1 MTVWGYMRVST
12 TAQDVDA
19 QRRALLSAGVDAA
32 YLVEDR
38 VSGTKAS
45 RPGLDQLLADL
56 EDGDVLTVWK
66 LDRLGRSV
74 SHLVDLVGDFDRR
87 GVQLRSLTEG
97 LDTTT
102 PAGRLLFH
110 VMAALAEFERDLIRE
125 RTAAGLA
132 AARAAGK
139 VLGRQSQVT
148 REQYRLILTMAGEG
162 RPQRTIAA
170 TCGVPR
176 ATVGRIVRGEVPS
189 LAARFGGAE
198 DGDELPVTAGEQAQ

>member
-19 QRRALLSAGVDAA
+19 QRRALLAAGVDLAH
-32 YLVEDR
+32 LVDDH
-38 VSGTKAS
+38 VSGTKAT
-45 RPGLDQLLADL
+45 RPGLDRLLGDL
-56 EDGDVLTVWK
+56 EPGDVLTVWK

-74 SHLVDLVGDFDRR
+74 SHLVDLVDDLGRR
-87 GVQLRSLTEG
+87 KVQLRSLTEG

-102 PAGRLLFH
+102 AGGRLMFH

-125 RTAAGLA
+125 RTAAGLE

-139 VLGRQSQVT
+139 ALGRQSKVT
-148 REQYRLILTMAGEG
+148 REQYNLIKTMAGEG
-162 RPQRTIAA
+162 LPQRTIAA

-176 ATVGRIVRGEVPS
+176 ATVGRIIRGEVPS
-189 LAARFGGAE
+189 LAARFDSISDE
-198 DGDELPVTAGEQAQ
+198 HDELPVTTGSL

>member
-19 QRRALLSAGVDAA
+19 QRRALLAAGVDEAH
-32 YLVEDR
+32 LVDDH

-45 RPGLDQLLADL
+45 RPGLDRLLGELQA
-56 EDGDVLTVWK
+56 GDVLTVWK

-74 SHLVDLVGDFDRR
+74 SHLVDLVDDLGHRH
-87 GVQLRSLTEG
+87 VELRSLTEG
-97 LDTTT
+97 LDTTS
-102 PAGRLLFH
+102 AGGRLMFH

-125 RTAAGLA
+125 RTAAGLE

-148 REQYRLILTMAGEG
+148 REQYRLIKTMAAQGS
-162 RPQRTIAA
+162 PQRTIAA

-176 ATVGRIVRGEVPS
+176 ATVGRIIRGEVPS
-189 LAARFGGAE
+189 LARYDDDAT
-198 DGDELPVTAGEQAQ
+198 DDELPVTTGAA

>member
-12 TAQDVDA
+12 TAQDVEV
-19 QRRALLSAGVDAA
+19 QRLALIGAGVDESR
-32 YLVEDR
+32 LVEDH

-45 RPGLDQLLADL
+45 RPGLDRLLADL
-56 EDGDVLTVWK
+56 EPGDVLTVWK

-74 SHLVDLVGDFDRR
+74 SHLVNVVNDLNGRN
-87 GVQLRSLTEG
+87 VQLRSLTEG

-110 VMAALAEFERDLIRE
+110 VMAALAEFERDLILE

-139 VLGRQSQVT
+139 DMGRRSLVT
-148 REQYRLILTMAGEG
+148 REQYRLIMSMGKRG
-162 RPQRTIAA
+162 VPQRTIAA

-176 ATVGRIVRGEVPS
+176 ATVGRIVRGEVAS
-189 LAARFGGAE
+189 LIAKFGDDDLFDAT
-198 DGDELPVTAGEQAQ
+198 ELPVTAG

>member
-19 QRRALLSAGVDAA
+19 QRRALLAAGVDEAH
-32 YLVEDR
+32 LVDDH
-38 VSGTKAS
+38 VSGTKAN
-45 RPGLDQLLADL
+45 RPGLDRLL
-56 EDGDVLTVWK
+56 EDLQAGDVLTVWK

-74 SHLVDLVGDFDRR
+74 SNLVDLVNNLERR
-87 GVQLRSLTEG
+87 SVQLRSLTEG

-102 PAGRLLFH
+102 SSGKLMFH

-125 RTAAGLA
+125 RTAAGLE

-148 REQYRLILTMAGEG
+148 REQYRLIKTMASQGV
-162 RPQRTIAA
+162 PQRTIAA

-176 ATVGRIVRGEVPS
+176 ATVGRIIRGEVPS
-189 LAARFGGAE
+189 LAARFGEDLAE
-198 DGDELPVTAGEQAQ
+198 DELPVTAG

>member
-19 QRRALLSAGVDAA
+19 QRRALLAAGVDPAH
-32 YLVEDR
+32 LVDDH

-45 RPGLDQLLADL
+45 RPGLDRLLGDL
-56 EDGDVLTVWK
+56 EPGDVLTVWK

-74 SHLVDLVGDFDRR
+74 SHLVDLVDDLGRR

-97 LDTTT
+97 LDTTS
-102 PAGRLLFH
+102 AGGRLMFH

-125 RTAAGLA
+125 RTAAGLE

-148 REQYRLILTMAGEG
+148 REQYRLIKTMAAQGS
-162 RPQRTIAA
+162 PQRTIAA

-176 ATVGRIVRGEVPS
+176 ATVGRIIRGEVPS
-189 LAARFGGAE
+189 LAVRY
-198 DGDELPVTAGEQAQ
+198 DDDLTDDELPVTTGAA